1 MKAYKTQS
9 PFYVKKP
16 FPEITPYKCKTS
28 IQLGNTK
35 ISFKECCHLN
45 KIDLYFKMAI
55 TTNHH
60 RREIYENVFKR
71 ETCYTCGKYCSRKF
85 NRFVRVQSVT
95 DCVVDLLLLRD
106 DRRNCSK
113 GTKGQGPSHWV
124 IRVNH
129 GKHSPQKFVHIR
141 DFILILDLKIIILA
155 MSMQRCS
162 KKMLHHSSHCIIS

>member
-1 MKAYKTQS
+1 
-9 PFYVKKP
+9 
-16 FPEITPYKCKTS
+16 
-28 IQLGNTK
+28 
-35 ISFKECCHLN
+35 
-45 KIDLYFKMAI
+45 MAI

-162 KKMLHHSSHCIIS
+162 KKMLHHSSHCIISWYIMQKLRKLKPCIDKDCDKTLTLPFPTS